1 MKFLEIVL
9 EIPISIYGGVYI
21 LILLVCILSALG
33 GVHSS
38 YEQKTSLKKYIIIVI
53 LVSFSVMIFLFILM
67 GLVFFMYEYVAEKF
81 GFLVGVISMLS
92 VPILSLALVLCI
104 PKAVLKSKAQ
114 KWCKEHPEFCT
125 VQLKHIKNIWNPV
138 KSRGVMPVSI
148 DGVVI
153 KQSHVAIATLQC
165 LYILPGKHSV
175 EFVIFSATK
184 AGRLGRSLP
193 IANEVRRVERTI
205 LFIKNRNYICNLIG
219 QKPKLT
225 ISAKGYVR

>member
-38 YEQKTSLKKYIIIVI
+38 YEQKTFSKKYIIIVI

-81 GFLVGVISMLS
+81 GFLVGIISMLS
-92 VPILSLALVLCI
+92 VPILSLALILCI

-114 KWCKEHPEFCT
+114 TWCKEYPEFYT
-125 VQLKHIKNIWNPV
+125 VQLKHISI
-138 KSRGVMPVSI
+138 KSLTLENRGSQPEKREVMW
-148 DGVVI
+148 
-153 KQSHVAIATLQC
+153 K
-165 LYILPGKHSV
+165 
-175 EFVIFSATK
+175 
-184 AGRLGRSLP
+184 
-193 IANEVRRVERTI
+193 
-205 LFIKNRNYICNLIG
+205 
-219 QKPKLT
+219 
-225 ISAKGYVR
+225 

>member
-1 MKFLEIVL
+1 
-9 EIPISIYGGVYI
+9 
-21 LILLVCILSALG
+21 
-33 GVHSS
+33 
-38 YEQKTSLKKYIIIVI
+38 
-53 LVSFSVMIFLFILM
+53 MIFLFILM

-114 KWCKEHPEFCT
+114 TWCKEHPEFCT

-153 KQSHVAIATLQC
+153 KQSHVAISTLQC

-184 AGRLGRSLP
+184 AGRFGRSLP

-225 ISAKGYVR
+225 ISVKGYVR

>member
-114 KWCKEHPEFCT
+114 KWCKGHPE
-125 VQLKHIKNIWNPV
+125 I
-138 KSRGVMPVSI
+138 
-148 DGVVI
+148 
-153 KQSHVAIATLQC
+153 C
-165 LYILPGKHSV
+165 L
-175 EFVIFSATK
+175 
-184 AGRLGRSLP
+184 
-193 IANEVRRVERTI
+193 
-205 LFIKNRNYICNLIG
+205 
-219 QKPKLT
+219 
-225 ISAKGYVR
+225 